1 MRFGGVF
8 IGIFVAALAAVFVLQ
23 GGEQAPVPAPAP
35 QITAQPEAVN
45 TVNVY
50 VAREFIPIGT
60 VITDNM
66 LMVQPWPEHL
76 MVSSFALADGKTQV
90 AGMVS
95 RGFFQPQ
102 EPIIN
107 SKLVNANDPSFV
119 AGNLPAGMRV
129 ITLRTDEIQGLSGFL
144 SPGDR
149 VDVLLTRDVQDRIY
163 IDPEDNRQPRE
174 FAITE
179 TILTDAR
186 VIAVNQRTRAGKERE
201 EGILGAAARQ
211 PQRYDPPRTVS
222 LAVKPRDAQ
231 RLRLAEKVGEV
242 SLTLRGIED
251 QNQTDDLGI
260 TFVNDISR
268 YAAIEVGQAPE
279 VEEEI
284 AATTSKSPNFVTVV
298 RGTEIEDK
306 QAKKRQLDLEEGI
319 ASLNTASAEG
329 LVAVSRG
336 VLPQAAA
343 VQAAE

>member
-23 GGEQAPVPAPAP
+23 GGNDAPAPAPAP

-60 VITDNM
+60 VITDEM

-76 MVSSFALADGKTQV
+76 MVSGFAMADGKTQV

-107 SKLVNANDPSFV
+107 SKLVNANDPSYV

-129 ITLRTDEIQGLSGFL
+129 ITLKTNEIQGLSGFL

-149 VDVLLTRDVQDRIY
+149 VDVLLTRDVQDRTY
-163 IDPEDNRQPRE
+163 IDPEDRRQPRK

-186 VIAVNQRTRAGKERE
+186 VIAVNQHTRAGKEE
-201 EGILGAAARQ
+201 AAEGLLGARQ
-211 PQRYDPPRTVS
+211 QVRYEPPRTVS
-222 LAVKPRDAQ
+222 LAVAPRDAQ

-251 QNQTDDLGI
+251 QNQADGLGI
-260 TFVNDISR
+260 TFVADVSQ
-268 YAAIEVGQAPE
+268 YAPIEVGQAPE
-279 VEEEI
+279 VEEKI
-284 AATTSKSPNFVTVV
+284 SGSPNFVTVV

-306 QAKKRQLDLEEGI
+306 QAKKRQLDLDEGI
-319 ASLNTASAEG
+319 ASLNTASAES

-336 VLPQAAA
+336 VLPQAT
-343 VQAAE
+343 VESSR

>member
-1 MRFGGVF
+1 M
-8 IGIFVAALAAVFVLQ
+8 
-23 GGEQAPVPAPAP
+23 
-35 QITAQPEAVN
+35 
-45 TVNVY
+45 
-50 VAREFIPIGT
+50 
-60 VITDNM
+60 
-66 LMVQPWPEHL
+66 
-76 MVSSFALADGKTQV
+76 
-90 AGMVS
+90 
-95 RGFFQPQ
+95 
-102 EPIIN
+102 
-107 SKLVNANDPSFV
+107 
-119 AGNLPAGMRV
+119 
-129 ITLRTDEIQGLSGFL
+129 
-144 SPGDR
+144 
-149 VDVLLTRDVQDRIY
+149 
-163 IDPEDNRQPRE
+163 
-174 FAITE
+174 
-179 TILTDAR
+179 
-186 VIAVNQRTRAGKERE
+186 NQRTRAGKERE